1 MVFMTNRRVRYI
13 VPIAA
18 IYTVFIT
25 MPAFAAPTAYFA
37 GFALRGAAA
46 SSSARFPYTLALL
59 KTLNA
64 NGIDTIDAALRNKL
78 NHFHSSK
85 LNLNLNGLG
94 NVKTG
99 QSIAVAFV
107 LNRET
112 VGKGKIGDVYKL
124 YTQLS
129 GSVLFFDFREMSV
142 IATYPVSVEYVDA
155 FDKPPSPAEIQ
166 RDVHDMYFGNIK
178 INLLNDY
185 VKTLASATL
194 KRRYGNRLRV
204 TSVSITLSALADM
217 APPLRR
223 TPSDAREFVAEAFG
237 QALSSNQHVT
247 LLPYK
252 KDQAIGNKMALRFA
266 NGNVYTLSIPQTDY
280 ALALNVKKF
289 RRIQYEKKSFATGW
303 IYATYV
309 TVKLYEPLSG
319 HVYLDSKFR
328 DGVAKIIPEN
338 QTNVM
343 NWPVYQEA
351 LLRLFDDVTTAF
363 SNPESRWARKSS
375 SSPDIKKQ
383 LAQTQKV
390 IQSCQ

>member
-1 MVFMTNRRVRYI
+1 MVL
-13 VPIAA
+13 IAA
-18 IYTVFIT
+18 TGAAFITT

-37 GFALRGAAA
+37 GFALRGAAV
-46 SSSARFPYTLALL
+46 STSARFPYTLALL
-59 KTLNA
+59 KKLNA
-64 NGIDTIDAALRNKL
+64 NGMDTIDAAIRSRL

-85 LNLNLNGLG
+85 LNLNLDGLG
-94 NVKTG
+94 NIKMG
-99 QSIAVAFV
+99 QSIAVAFT

-112 VGKGKIGDVYKL
+112 TGRGKIGDVYKL
-124 YTQLS
+124 YIQLS
-129 GSVLFFDFREMSV
+129 GAVLFFDFREMSV

-155 FDKPPSPAEIQ
+155 FDKPPSPAEVQ
-166 RDVHDMYFGNIK
+166 RDIRDMYFGDIK
-178 INLLNDY
+178 VNLLDDY
-185 VKTLASATL
+185 IKTLASATL
-194 KRRYGNRLRV
+194 RRRYGNRLRV
-204 TSVSITLSALADM
+204 TSVNIAPSALAKMD
-217 APPLRR
+217 PSLRR

-237 QALSSNQHVT
+237 QALSSNQHVA

-280 ALALNVKKF
+280 ALIVNVKNF

-303 IYATYV
+303 VYATYA

-338 QTNVM
+338 ETNVI

-351 LLRLFDDVTTAF
+351 LLRLFNDVTTAF
-363 SNPESRWARKSS
+363 SDPDSPWATQASNDH
-375 SSPDIKKQ
+375 DIKEQ
-383 LAQTQKV
+383 LTQTQKV
-390 IQSCQ
+390 MQSCQ